1 MNEQQALAILRSVL
15 DAAVKNGN
23 IFSNMDEAFTASNAF
38 NLIAQK
44 FLNANT
50 NADIKKDLS
59 EN

>member
-1 MNEQQALAILRSVL
+1 MNEQQALTILRNVL
-15 DAAVKNGN
+15 DLAVKNGN
-23 IFSNMDEAFTASNAF
+23 IFANMDEAFAASNAF

-50 NADIKKDLS
+50 NADIKKDVS